1 MRKQAVISFPHMGDY
16 HVPIGGF
23 FRVVLPDVEVRSAP
37 PITKRTAALGERYS
51 PDFICAPFKYNMGN
65 FLEALEDGATVL
77 LQTGTGCRYGYYG
90 ELQGQILGDL
100 GYEPT
105 FLCLSRG
112 RVRPDRVYRALR
124 DLGSPRRFPQMV
136 HAFRVTMEQIR
147 GMDQVGRTV
156 RENVAFAKHPADLRE
171 VYAGFLE
178 KLPLTNSIRE
188 VRGLTQKTKR
198 QLGKIPLDIPTHPLR
213 VGIVGDLYTVMEP
226 FSNADIERK
235 LAERG
240 ILVSREM
247 SVSFLLSSS
256 SHGQA
261 VRRAGGYVRHHIGAN
276 GLDSVVQT
284 LKYARAGYDGV
295 LHLKAFGCTPELNAA
310 PAMANIGRDYEMPIL
325 SMSFDTH
332 QGDAGVDTR
341 LEAFVDMME
350 MKRRGQ
356 SGGRI

>member
-1 MRKQAVISFPHMGDY
+1 MSKQTVISFPHMGDY
-16 HVPIGGF
+16 HVPIGSF
-23 FRVVLPDVEVRSAP
+23 FRTVFPEAEMRSAP
-37 PITKRTAALGERYS
+37 PITKRTTALGERYS
-51 PDFICAPFKYNMGN
+51 PDFICGPFKYNMGN
-65 FLEALEDGATVL
+65 FIEALEDGATVL

-90 ELQGQILGDL
+90 ELQGQILRDL
-100 GYEPT
+100 GYDPT

-124 DLGSPRRFPQMV
+124 DLGSKRSFHQMV
-136 HAFRVTMEQIR
+136 HAFWVTMEQIR

-171 VYAGFLE
+171 VYASFLE
-178 KLPLTNSIRE
+178 GLPLTDSISKT
-188 VRGLTQKTKR
+188 RGLVQKTKKQLR
-198 QLGKIPLDIPTHPLR
+198 QIPLDMPTHPLR

-240 ILVSREM
+240 ILVRREM
-247 SVSFLLSSS
+247 SVSFLLSPR
-256 SHGQA
+256 SHRQT
-261 VRRAGGYVRHHIGAN
+261 VRRAEGYVRHHIGAN

-284 LKYARAGYDGV
+284 LEYAKAQYDGV

-310 PAMANIGRDYEMPIL
+310 PAMANIGREYEMPIL

-332 QGDAGVDTR
+332 QGDTGVDTR
-341 LEAFVDMME
+341 LEAFIDMLE
-350 MKRRGQ
+350 MKRR
-356 SGGRI
+356 R

>member
-1 MRKQAVISFPHMGDY
+1 MSKQTIISFPHMGDY

-23 FRVVLPDVEVRSAP
+23 FRSVLPDAEVRSAP
-37 PITKRTAALGERYS
+37 AITKQTAALGERHS

-65 FLEALEDGATVL
+65 FLETLEDGATVL

-90 ELQGQILGDL
+90 ELQGQILRDL
-100 GYEPT
+100 GYDPT

-124 DLGSPRRFPQMV
+124 GLGSPRSFPQMV
-136 HAFRVTMEQIR
+136 HAFWVTMEQIR

-156 RENVAFAKHPADLRE
+156 RENLAFARNPADLRE
-171 VYAGFLE
+171 VYGRFLDG
-178 KLPLTNSIRE
+178 LSHADSISK
-188 VRGLTQKTKR
+188 VRRLIGETKG
-198 QLGKIPLDIPTHPLR
+198 QLRKISLDLPTHPLR

-247 SVSFLLSSS
+247 SVSFLLSPRSDR
-256 SHGQA
+256 QA
-261 VRRAGGYVRHHIGAN
+261 VRRAGGYARHHIGAN

-284 LKYARAGYDGV
+284 LEYAKAGYDGV

-310 PAMANIGRDYEMPIL
+310 PAMGNIGRDYEMPIL

-332 QGDAGVDTR
+332 QGDTGVDTR
-341 LEAFVDMME
+341 LEAFMDMME
-350 MKRRGQ
+350 MKRRVQ
-356 SGGRI
+356 SGRSV